1 MILGRRSRLF
11 AFAFTAV
18 TVTAAASWAAT
29 VASIWL
35 PVDERALPVLRTT
48 AAVSSV
54 ALMFMLAMRWLNGG
68 AITYLLDAMLTQRA
82 QNRDRKPPTIPF
94 PRVVR

>member
-18 TVTAAASWAAT
+18 TVTAAASWIAT

-35 PVDERALPVLRTT
+35 PVDARALPVIRLT

-54 ALMFMLAMRWLNGG
+54 ALMLQWLKNG
-68 AITYLLDAMLTQRA
+68 AVKYVLDAMLSQRDEALRQNA
-82 QNRDRKPPTIPF
+82 QTKPL
-94 PRVVR
+94 RVVR

>member
-18 TVTAAASWAAT
+18 TVTAAVSWGAT

-35 PVDERALPVLRTT
+35 PVDAKALPVIRLT

-54 ALMFMLAMRWLNGG
+54 ALMARWLKNG
-68 AITYLLDAMLTQRA
+68 AIAYLLDVLLSQRDETRR
-82 QNRDRKPPTIPF
+82 QVQTTKPL
-94 PRVVR
+94 PRLVR